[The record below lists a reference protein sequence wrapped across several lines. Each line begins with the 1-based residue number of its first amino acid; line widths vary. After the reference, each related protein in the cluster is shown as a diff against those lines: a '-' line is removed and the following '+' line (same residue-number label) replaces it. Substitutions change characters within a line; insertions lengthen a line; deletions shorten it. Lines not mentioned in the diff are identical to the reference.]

1 MSLDDLRDIQT
12 RLVNL
17 QRYIKKMPS
26 NVDAV
31 DLKSIIDSVVDDLPL
46 GVPYDNL
53 IKNLEEDL
61 PQTIDTNLTQL
72 QSACETLD
80 EPYKEHILE
89 VILDVLT
96 HLQSFRSHHTHVPTE
111 TANLTFSPGHHIK
124 INVLLQQL
132 HTMK

>member
-12 RLVNL
+12 RLQSL
-17 QRYIKKMPS
+17 QRYIQAIPS
-26 NVDAV
+26 NVGAV
-31 DLKSIIDSVVDDLPL
+31 GLKSIIDSAVYELPL

-72 QSACETLD
+72 QAACETLD
-80 EPYKEHILE
+80 DPYKEHILE
-89 VILDVLT
+89 VISDVLT

-132 HTMK
+132 HSMK

>member
-1 MSLDDLRDIQT
+1 MSLDELRDIQT
-12 RLVNL
+12 HLTRL
-17 QRYIKKMPS
+17 QRYIQAIPS
-26 NVDAV
+26 NVGAV
-31 DLKSIIDSVVDDLPL
+31 GLKSIIDSAVYELPT

-61 PQTIDTNLTQL
+61 PQTIDANLTKL
-72 QSACETLD
+72 QEACETLD

-89 VILDVLT
+89 VISDVLT

>member
-12 RLVNL
+12 RLENL

-31 DLKSIIDSVVDDLPL
+31 YLKSIIDSVVDELPL
-46 GVPYDNL
+46 GVPYSDL
-53 IKNLEEDL
+53 IENLEEHL
-61 PQTIDTNLTQL
+61 PQTIDANLTKL
-72 QSACETLD
+72 QEACETLD
-80 EPYKEHILE
+80 GPNKEHILE
-89 VILDVLT
+89 VIADVLT

-132 HTMK
+132 HSMK